1 MCTVLRLSGFH
12 CSSPSVSH
20 APLSSFLTNEYGSHA
35 VEPNDRLSPAS
46 CERLTF
52 KRRARPYQLFDLR
65 AHRNDDMERVRR
77 RRVFYHRILIMGR
90 LGGVINDFRRTKLGL
105 EPLNVR
111 SGPGIV
117 DRLKVPWTYCF
128 SPELVPKPSDWQNH
142 IGKTSN
148 QLMATIS

>member
-1 MCTVLRLSGFH
+1 
-12 CSSPSVSH
+12 
-20 APLSSFLTNEYGSHA
+20 
-35 VEPNDRLSPAS
+35 
-46 CERLTF
+46 
-52 KRRARPYQLFDLR
+52 
-65 AHRNDDMERVRR
+65 
-77 RRVFYHRILIMGR
+77 MGR